1 MKFAHVVFQ
10 IAGAWG
16 VLLLTTMYFLFDT
29 IGRMYPPALTH
40 PDVYYGFLGVTM
52 AWQMAF
58 FVISADPLR
67 FRPVMI
73 PAIFEKFVFV
83 ATLLVLFAQ
92 GRIVAAQMVGG
103 AADLILGILFVMAFA
118 KTGQRA

>member
-16 VLLLTTMYFLFDT
+16 VLLLATMYFLFDT

-40 PDVYYGFLGVTM
+40 PDVYYGFLGVTI

-67 FRPVMI
+67 FRPIMI
-73 PAIFEKFVFV
+73 PAIFEKFIFV
-83 ATLLVLFAQ
+83 VTLLVLFSQ
-92 GRIVAAQMVGG
+92 GRIAAAQVAGG
-103 AADLILGILFVMAFA
+103 SADLVLGILFVMAFV